1 MLTPGHRLGVLT
13 AWVVLGAIPAAAQ
26 ESGSA
31 PPRKTDAAHRPR
43 GSGASVSP
51 VATESLY
58 GVPVSVLVAPVQGSE
73 ALRVELGEQV
83 VDAVRGALEGRGY
96 RMAGSQE
103 LLGQAV
109 VACQTPECVEQVLD
123 AAGAAFGIVPAIWLQ
138 QSGGKELTLTLVQ
151 RSGRNLNASG
161 TVGEDLGGAAG
172 GLVDE
177 LLERRA
183 GSPRKTDAAHRPR
196 GSGASVSPVAT
207 ESLYGAPAPV
217 YPRAWKAGPIV
228 LIVGGVGVFVG
239 VGVAA
244 GIKSDSQQ
252 LNTAAVAAWSAV
264 GAAAIG
270 GGIAWWVVGEKRRR
284 RKAELTATLAPAIGF
299 RPSGIDL
306 RLRF

>member
-1 MLTPGHRLGVLT
+1 MLTRGHRLEVWV
-13 AWVVLGAIPAAAQ
+13 AWVVLGAGPAAAQ
-26 ESGSA
+26 EAGAEAVPASGSVPA
-31 PPRKTDAAHRPR
+31 PAPASAPVPAPAPAPV
-43 GSGASVSP
+43 SAPASV
-51 VATESLY
+51 T
-58 GVPVSVLVAPVQGSE
+58 VLVAPVQGSE
-73 ALRVELGEQV
+73 ALRVELGELV
-83 VDAVRGALEGRGY
+83 LDAVRGALERRGY
-96 RMAGSQE
+96 QIAGSQE

-161 TVGEDLGGAAG
+161 TVGEDLVGAAG
-172 GLVDE
+172 GLVEE

-183 GSPRKTDAAHRPR
+183 ESVAGSAAVP
-196 GSGASVSPVAT
+196 
-207 ESLYGAPAPV
+207 APASGPTH
-217 YPRAWKAGPIV
+217 PHAWKAGPIV

-270 GGIAWWVVGEKRRR
+270 GGVAWWVVGEKRRR
-284 RKAELTATLAPAIGF
+284 QKAEHGATLAPAIGF